1 MPASA
6 LVPSMIAAAA
16 QSSTASQALAHQR
29 WQQGVELK
37 ERGALEPALA
47 AFLAAVELDP
57 DDGLYWLNLAHVQ
70 ARLGR
75 PSQAL
80 HAVRRALEID
90 PLNTLA
96 FELAADQLLAQYR
109 FADAVALLDALA
121 PSAPRGLGFHLRHM
135 NALLGAG
142 QAQRAVEAALA
153 AIGADLSHA
162 PAHFGLGAALAE
174 LRMFEEAAQAFRTG
188 WLLEPHR
195 IDALEMSAH
204 RNQQACRWDH
214 FEPDLEAIERA
225 YAQGRTGATVSFAL
239 LSLPVRPATLRQS
252 AALAA
257 QALTRDDAF
266 AAGVPRAVR
275 GGGERLRVGYVSND
289 FHAHATMQLMIEML
303 ESHDRSAFEVTLY
316 AHDADDGSPMRRRTL
331 AACERFVDIA
341 QMSDGEAAARMR
353 ADGIDILVDLKGYT
367 RGHRLG
373 IFTRRPAP
381 IQVGFLGYPGTTG
394 SDFLDY
400 FIGDPI
406 TTPPSAAPHFSEKL
420 AQMPRCYQ
428 PNDSHRAR
436 PVSVARADCGLP
448 EGAFVLCSFNQSYKI
463 TPRMFDT
470 WCGLLREIP
479 DAVLWLLDD
488 SVPAARNLRTQAAL
502 RRVAPE
508 RLLFAPALPQEQ
520 HLARLQ
526 AADLFVDCTPYGAHT
541 TGSDALWVGLPLVT
555 LAGETFASRV
565 AASQLHALGLP
576 DLVATDLE
584 GYAAIVRTLAGER
597 SRLGALRARLAEARE
612 TSGLFDGRRFARDIE
627 ALFRRM
633 ATRHAAGLPPDHL
646 WAQ

>member
-6 LVPSMIAAAA
+6 PVLPPPAASADPSP
-16 QSSTASQALAHQR
+16 ASRVLARQIWR
-29 WQQGVELK
+29 QGVELK
-37 ERGALEPALA
+37 EGGAFEAALA
-47 AFLAAVELDP
+47 AFRSATELDP
-57 DDGLYWLNLAHVQ
+57 GDDLYWLNLAHMH

-75 PSQAL
+75 PSRAL
-80 HAVRRALEID
+80 QAVRRALEID

-142 QAQRAVEAALA
+142 QAPRAVEAAMA
-153 AIGADLSHA
+153 AIGADLTHA
-162 PAHFGLGAALAE
+162 PAHFGLGAALGE
-174 LRMFEEAAQAFRTG
+174 LRMFEQSAEAFRTG

-195 IDALEMSAH
+195 MDALEMSAH
-204 RNQQACRWDH
+204 RNQQAGRWLH
-214 FEPDLEAIERA
+214 FESDLEAIEQS

-239 LSLPVRPATLRQS
+239 LSLPVRAATLRQS

-266 AAGVPRAVR
+266 ASGAPRTAR
-275 GGGERLRVGYVSND
+275 GSERLRVGYVSND
-289 FHAHATMQLMIEML
+289 FHAHATMQLLIEML
-303 ESHDRSAFEVTLY
+303 EWHDRRAFEITLY
-316 AHDADDGSPMRRRTL
+316 AHDEDDGSPMRRRTV
-331 AACERFVDIA
+331 AACEHFVDIA
-341 QMSDGEAAARMR
+341 RMSDGEAAARMR

-400 FIGDPI
+400 FIGDPV

-420 AQMPRCYQ
+420 AQMPLSYQ
-428 PNDSHRAR
+428 PNDSGRAR
-436 PVSVARADCGLP
+436 PAAASRADCGLP

-463 TPRMFDT
+463 TPRVFDI
-470 WCGLLREIP
+470 WCSLLREIP
-479 DAVLWLLDD
+479 DAVLWLLHD
-488 SVPAARNLRTQAAL
+488 SEPAARNLRAEAT
-502 RRVAPE
+502 RRGVAPE

-541 TGSDALWVGLPLVT
+541 TGSDALWSGLPLVT
-555 LAGETFASRV
+555 VAGETFASRV
-565 AASQLHALGLP
+565 AASLLHAVGLP
-576 DLVATDLE
+576 ELVATDLE
-584 GYAAIVRTLAGER
+584 GYAAIVRGLAADR
-597 SRLGALRARLAEARE
+597 SRLGALRARLADARRS
-612 TSGLFDGRRFARDIE
+612 SGLFDGRRFARDIE
-627 ALFRRM
+627 TLFRRM

-646 WAQ
+646 WAR